1 MQASYLVY
9 ENTNGLIVLNQQ
21 LAHQQIL
28 FEKFNAVWQ
37 GKAMAIQQELFPQAI
52 TVSPAD
58 AQLLQSLLPDLLHL
72 GYQLEPF
79 GNHAFLVQ
87 GSPADHP
94 SENNQSVIEMILED
108 VKDGSSRLHQSYK
121 ERISKTLA
129 RKHAIRV
136 GTKLAEKQMIEL
148 LDHLSICI
156 QPKIH
161 FDGKPIYVE
170 VKNEYLNG
178 VFGF

>member
-1 MQASYLVY
+1 
-9 ENTNGLIVLNQQ
+9 
-21 LAHQQIL
+21 
-28 FEKFNAVWQ
+28 
-37 GKAMAIQQELFPQAI
+37 
-52 TVSPAD
+52 
-58 AQLLQSLLPDLLHL
+58 LLQSILSDLLHL

-108 VKDGSSRLHQSYK
+108 VKDASSRLHQSYK

-136 GTKLAEKQMIEL
+136 GTKMGEKEMLEL
-148 LDHLSICI
+148 LDLLSICA

-170 VKNEYLNG
+170 VKNDYLNG
-178 VFGF
+178 VFGI